1 MNDRLNYR
9 THIDM
14 LEQVASSEEEAR
26 EVRRILGPDL
36 QRELRYLRD
45 FHRDQ
50 KPEPWPSCCGAC
62 GQGRKLCPTPQAC
75 QICDDYTERDGA
87 AIVWI
92 AAGVLLTWAVIA
104 AAAIAA
110 FS

>member
-1 MNDRLNYR
+1 MNERATHFDLLRQVERDEYR
-9 THIDM
+9 RAEI
-14 LEQVASSEEEAR
+14 
-26 EVRRILGPDL
+26 RRILGPEL
-36 QRELRYLRD
+36 QRELRNLRD
-45 FHRDQ
+45 FHRDPN
-50 KPEPWPSCCGAC
+50 PEPWPSCCGAC

-87 AIVWI
+87 AIRWI
-92 AAGVLLTWAVIA
+92 AAGLLLTWAVIA

>member
-1 MNDRLNYR
+1 MNDRSIHFDLL
-9 THIDM
+9 D
-14 LEQVASSEEEAR
+14 QVERDEHRRAEI
-26 EVRRILGPDL
+26 RRILGPEL
-36 QRELRYLRD
+36 QRELRNLRD
-45 FHRDQ
+45 FHRDPN
-50 KPEPWPSCCGAC
+50 PEPWPSCCGAC

-87 AIVWI
+87 AIRWI
-92 AAGVLLTWAVIA
+92 AAGLLLTWAVIA

>member
-9 THIDM
+9 VHGD
-14 LEQVASSEEEAR
+14 LLDQVAASEEEAR

-36 QRELRYLRD
+36 QRELAHLRD
-45 FHRDQ
+45 FDRSP
-50 KPEPWPSCCGAC
+50 KPESWPRCCGAC
-62 GQGRKLCPTPQAC
+62 GQGRAPCPTPQAC

-92 AAGVLLTWAVIA
+92 AAGLLLTWAVIA
-104 AAAIAA
+104 FAGIAI